1 MGCLGW
7 TYGGAEMMKEAG
19 SFFTIAMLL
28 LVLCVGYIYSQGGS
42 PFTLASGLHI
52 SQPPAS
58 GDYHALARQD
68 ATLNGIDPD
77 LFERQINQ
85 ESGFNPKAISPM
97 GAEGIAQFE
106 PDTAKGWNVDPWNAT
121 DSLRAAAKAMAW
133 YQTHYGSFEKALAC
147 YNAGTDALD
156 KAMAEYG
163 ADWKV
168 GLPAETQRYIKAITG
183 G

>member
-1 MGCLGW
+1 VGCLGW

-68 ATLNGIDPD
+68 AIDNGIDPD

-85 ESGFNPKAISPM
+85 ESGFNPNAVSPM
-97 GAEGIAQFE
+97 GAIGIAQFE
-106 PDTAKGWNVDPWNAT
+106 PDTARGLGIDPWNPV
-121 DSLRAAAKAMAW
+121 
-133 YQTHYGSFEKALAC
+133 
-147 YNAGTDALD
+147 DAL
-156 KAMAEYG
+156 KGAAQLMASYNRKYG
-163 ADWKV
+163 DYRKSLAAYNGGSSKLNYCLANYADW
-168 GLPAETQRYIKAITG
+168 LSCMPDETQRYVAAIG